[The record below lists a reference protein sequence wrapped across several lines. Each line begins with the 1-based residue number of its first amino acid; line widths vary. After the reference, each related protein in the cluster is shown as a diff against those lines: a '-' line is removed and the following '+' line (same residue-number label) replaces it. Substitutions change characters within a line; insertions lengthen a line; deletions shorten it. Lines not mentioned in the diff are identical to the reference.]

1 MLDMLVLPTA
11 IVAAIAVVVGFIYL
25 EDRARQRQF
34 QKSATTGMKVIGKKD
49 DGQMCAGTI
58 TYINR
63 VTNRVF
69 ITDIT
74 NTTHNVKLNTID
86 SDIYEELE
94 HTA

>member
-1 MLDMLVLPTA
+1 MLDMFVLPTA
-11 IVAAIAVVVGFIYL
+11 IVAGIAIVVLFFYF
-25 EDRARQRQF
+25 EDKARQRHF
-34 QKSATTGMKVIGKKD
+34 QKRAVTGMRVIGQKD

-74 NTTHNVKLNTID
+74 NTTHNVKLSTID